1 MSNTQHNGAASGKST
16 PAAIPD
22 LSSSEQEKVQDRIA
36 ISAVV
41 IHEAVQKEG
50 IQELQRSSLALAWTG
65 LAAGL
70 SMGFSLVATGLFHTY
85 LPAAPWRPLIANLGY
100 SVGFRIAVLGRQQ
113 LFTKN
118 TLTAILPLLTQPSMR
133 LFRRVVKLWGVV
145 FAASM
150 LGTFLFATLIT
161 HVAVFSPAIQQSF
174 LQLSQQSVNG
184 VFGLTLVKGIF
195 AGWLIALMVWLLPAA
210 ETTKL
215 HIIIILA
222 YLVGLGEF
230 AHIIAGSVDA
240 FYLVNLGK
248 LTWAA
253 CLGIFILPTLLG
265 NIIGGVSLVAVLN
278 YAQVA
283 SDRQKKKG

>member
-1 MSNTQHNGAASGKST
+1 MNSTQHDGAASGKST

-22 LSSSEQEKVQDRIA
+22 LNSSEQEKVQDRVA

-41 IHEAVQKEG
+41 VHEAVRKEG
-50 IQELQRSSLALAWTG
+50 IQELQRSSLALAWSG

-70 SMGFSLVATGLFHTY
+70 SMGFSLIATGLFHAY
-85 LPAAPWRPLIANLGY
+85 LPAAPWRPLIVNLGY
-100 SVGFRIAVLGRQQ
+100 SVGFLIVVLGRQQ
-113 LFTKN
+113 LFTEN
-118 TLTAILPLLTQPSMR
+118 TLTVILPLLTQPSMR
-133 LFRRVVKLWGVV
+133 LLLRVVKLWGVV
-145 FAASM
+145 FAANM

-161 HVAVFSPAIQQSF
+161 HVPVFSSAIQQSF

-184 VFGLTLVKGIF
+184 AFGLTLVKGIF

-215 HIIIILA
+215 HIVIILT

-248 LTWAA
+248 LSWAA
-253 CLGIFILPTLLG
+253 CLGSFILPTLLG
-265 NIIGGVSLVAVLN
+265 NIIGGVSLAAVLN

-283 SDRQKKKG
+283 SDNVRKG